1 MWYIW
6 LIISG
11 IFLIAEIITTGF
23 LIFWLGLGALC
34 AMIVSFFTN
43 NLIIQTTVFLVTST
57 IFILCTRK
65 FANKLSNKND
75 EIVTNAFS
83 IIGKTGIVTKE
94 INTKEGLGQ
103 VKIGA
108 DIWSAKADEN
118 EIIQTNTEVIVLG
131 IDGVKAVV
139 APKKKN

>member
-6 LIISG
+6 LIMSG
-11 IFLIAEIITTGF
+11 IFLVAEIITTGF

-34 AMIVSFFTN
+34 AMIASFFTN
-43 NLIIQTTVFLVTST
+43 NIIIQTTIFLVTST

-65 FANKLSNKND
+65 FANKLSKKD
-75 EIVTNAFS
+75 EKISTNAFS

-94 INTKEGLGQ
+94 INSKEGFGQ
-103 VKIGA
+103 VKIGS
-108 DIWSAKADEN
+108 DIWSAKGNEN
-118 EIIQTNTEVIVLG
+118 EKIPINSEVVVLG
-131 IDGVKAVV
+131 IDGVKAIV